1 MCFTRR
7 INSARRKKIYRV
19 QRNNRV
25 YPKPPPRT
33 FTTDEVIACAGCNE
47 RFTLSDIKINCAGCN
62 QFFHCKVAGTC
73 YGKNCETETFHGVK
87 HRECWCTDC
96 VPPLPVNKPK
106 ENREDKCVCRECY
119 KY

>member
-7 INSARRKKIYRV
+7 INRERRKKIH
-19 QRNNRV
+19 RV
-25 YPKPPPRT
+25 YPDRVHPDPPPRT
-33 FTTDEVIACAGCNE
+33 FTTDEVIVCAGCNE

-73 YGKNCETETFHGVK
+73 YGKNCEVETFHGEK

-106 ENREDKCVCRECY
+106 ESREAKCVCKECY